1 MFPGSCQNPS
11 CGFLGMVP
19 SFGKWTFHMKRKSQ
33 ASYMDTVAA
42 SGRAVKTIVAF
53 QEKCGYFL
61 LSHHLMF
68 FFVKYWRFCWFTG
81 SFVHQ
86 SCLLTVLDHGCSC
99 LCTATAA
106 LKLAKIMTR
115 ELGYRNLMVAATAVM
130 MILVHIVQ

>member
-1 MFPGSCQNPS
+1 MWIFGYGSLIWKVDFPYEEKIAGFIYGYSRRFWQGSEDHRGVP
-11 CGFLGMVP
+11 GKVRLLFTLP
-19 SFGKWTFHMKRKSQ
+19 SFNVF
-33 ASYMDTVAA
+33 
-42 SGRAVKTIVAF
+42 
-53 QEKCGYFL
+53 
-61 LSHHLMF
+61 F

-115 ELGYRNLMVAATAVM
+115 ELGYRNLMVAATGVM
-130 MILVHIVQ
+130 MILVHVVQ